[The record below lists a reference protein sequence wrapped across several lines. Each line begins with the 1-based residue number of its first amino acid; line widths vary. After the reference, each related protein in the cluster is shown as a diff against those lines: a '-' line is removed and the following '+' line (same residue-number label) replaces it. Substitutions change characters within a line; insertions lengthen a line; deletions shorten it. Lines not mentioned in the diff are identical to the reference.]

1 MEIQTKPIFKTRS
14 PRVKCI
20 ASHKNYNKIVIGLF
34 TGELEIYDCKTH
46 ALYKSIKL
54 CDVPIR
60 TAVIVP
66 SKDWILVG
74 NDEGCMFVLDLG
86 NLSIIEVVKVHDD
99 FVRKIVVDEKNERLI
114 TVSDDNRTK
123 LWSFSNGIVL
133 VNKYKN
139 SKHFVMDASFYP
151 SDPNYFFTVS
161 LDKKVRMYS
170 VASPKL
176 LKAYK
181 GHENG
186 INSIAFIGKD
196 TFVTGADDCNVLV
209 WDTNRLTPVA
219 VLKGHTKGVNSVCS
233 LKIGFASC
241 SEDNTVRIW
250 NNDFKTTCIL
260 SLQGRVWDLY
270 MKDEKLIVGGDEEL
284 CIFQETKAISTAIM
298 KENKIFY
305 NQGTTIYSVKND
317 EIGAYKE
324 LGSVDEDI
332 ETFTVNSNGK
342 LIGTTGGSEVNVFST
357 LGMRKKYTDSGKDI
371 HFIDV
376 DKFVYVKE
384 AALVF
389 VSKSKVESTVKIPEL
404 TKILFA
410 DAEWIIVNTKKTTVY
425 SIKEEPCVVHEFDRL
440 VNKAIMIDNH
450 PVLFD
455 KQQVHVFDKEF
466 QEIETFDH
474 AVESFLV
481 QDSVLYFSTSNRSF
495 YMLFGED
502 KTHLSNMKNY
512 GLIIGVKEDKIYYY
526 LDGVKRDSIDMELVK
541 FKKDFFKGLDPEP
554 KAGLEDKVISFFESL
569 GLHEKALAQC
579 TDENQRFDILLKLGR
594 LEDALENANS
604 QIKHM
609 KLGKR
614 FLGVGDC
621 EKAADCFFK
630 AGDLSSL
637 LLADTFGKK
646 KYFEQVARKSKETGR
661 NNLAFL
667 AAYKQGNYEMCKDL
681 LKDTVYAK
689 AFNESYCNVK

>member
-1 MEIQTKPIFKTRS
+1 MDIQTKPIFKARS

-20 ASHKNYNKIVIGLF
+20 ASHKNYDKFVVGLF
-34 TGELEIYDCKTH
+34 TGELQVYDSKSH

-60 TAVIVP
+60 TVAIVP
-66 SKDWILVG
+66 SKDWILAG
-74 NDEGCMFVLDLG
+74 NDEGSMLVLNLG
-86 NLSIIEVVKVHDD
+86 NLTTIEIVKVHDD
-99 FVRKIVVDEKNERLI
+99 FVRKIVVDEKNQRLL

-123 LWSFSNGIVL
+123 LWSFSNGIL
-133 VNKYKN
+133 LINKYKN

-170 VASPKL
+170 VSSTKL

-186 INSIAFIGKD
+186 INTITFIGKE
-196 TFVTGADDCNVLV
+196 TFITGADDCNLLV
-209 WDTNRLTPVA
+209 WDTNRLAPIA
-219 VLKGHTKGVNSVCS
+219 VLKGHTKGVTSVCS
-233 LKIGFASC
+233 LKVGFASC

-250 NNDFKTTCIL
+250 DNDFKTTCIL

-284 CIFQETKAISTAIM
+284 CVFQETKAVSTAIM

-305 NQGTTIYSVKND
+305 NQGRTVYSVKND

-324 LGSVDEDI
+324 LGTVDEEI
-332 ETFTVNSNGK
+332 ENFTVNPNGK
-342 LIGTTGGSEVNVFST
+342 LIGTTGGNEVNVFST

-376 DKFVYVKE
+376 DRFVYVKE
-384 AALVF
+384 ASLVF
-389 VSKSKVESTVKIPEL
+389 VSKNNVESTVKIPEL

-410 DAEWIIVNTKKTTVY
+410 DSQWIILNTKRTAIY
-425 SIKEEPCVVHEFDRL
+425 NIKEEPHLVHEFDRL
-440 VNKAIMIDNH
+440 VHKAIIVDRH
-450 PVLFD
+450 TVLFD
-455 KQQVHVFDKEF
+455 KQVHIFDSEF
-466 QEIETFDH
+466 EEIETLDS
-474 AVESFLV
+474 AVENILV
-481 QDSVLYFSTSNRSF
+481 QESVLYFSTANRSF
-495 YMLFGED
+495 YMLFGEG

-526 LDGVKRDSIDMELVK
+526 LDGVKSDTLDIDLIK
-541 FKKDFFKGLDPEP
+541 FKKDFFKGLEPEP
-554 KAGLEDKVISFFESL
+554 KVGLEDKVISFFESL

-594 LEDALENANS
+594 LEDAQDNANS
-604 QIKHM
+604 QIKYM
-609 KLGKR
+609 KLGKG
-614 FLGVGDC
+614 FLGIGDC
-621 EKAADCFFK
+621 RKAADCFFK

-637 LLADTFGKK
+637 LLADTFGEK
-646 KYFEQVARKSKETGR
+646 KYFEYVGKKSKETGK

-681 LKDTVYAK
+681 LKDTVYANC
-689 AFNESYCNVK
+689 FDEFYCNVK